1 MAMRREDFQFLA
13 ALLKRASG
21 LSLTSE
27 RAERIE
33 TRLAPVVE
41 HHGFSGIAGLV
52 RALRED
58 NDALTQAVVE
68 AITIRDTAFFRDR
81 AAFDSFQDVLVPWLL
96 RTRSAQRRVGVW
108 SAACST
114 GQEPYSIAMI
124 FAGLPQFSGWQ
135 VDILATDVSPE
146 AILRAKEGI
155 YTETEVRRGLPSQ
168 MLADHFRADGAHWRV
183 SNAIRSR
190 VEFRELNLLGSF
202 ADLKRFDV
210 IFCRNVLMYF
220 DADTKTGVLER
231 LSDRLADDGHLVL
244 GAAETMLG
252 LNSSFAFA
260 GPMRGVKTRAGAQR
274 IGAADL

>member
-1 MAMRREDFQFLA
+1 MPMRSEDFQFLA
-13 ALLKRASG
+13 ELLKRASG

-27 RAERIE
+27 RADRIE

-68 AITIRDTAFFRDR
+68 AITIHDTAFFRDR
-81 AAFDSFQDVLVPWLL
+81 AAFNSFQDVLVPWLL
-96 RTRSAQRRVGVW
+96 RSRAAQKRVSIW

-124 FAGLPQFSGWQ
+124 FAGLPQFAGWEI
-135 VDILATDVSPE
+135 DILATDVSPE
-146 AILRAKEGI
+146 AIGRAREGL
-155 YTETEVRRGLPSQ
+155 YTESEVQRGLPSK
-168 MLADHFRADGAHWRV
+168 MLADHFRPDGGGWRV
-183 SNAIRSR
+183 SNAIRKR

-202 ADLKRFDV
+202 SELKLFDV

-220 DADTKTGVLER
+220 DADTKAGVLQR
-231 LSDRLADDGHLVL
+231 LSERLADDGQLVL
-244 GAAETMLG
+244 GAAETMIG

-260 GPMRGVKTRAGAQR
+260 GPMRGVKTKTAPRIRAGAV
-274 IGAADL
+274 